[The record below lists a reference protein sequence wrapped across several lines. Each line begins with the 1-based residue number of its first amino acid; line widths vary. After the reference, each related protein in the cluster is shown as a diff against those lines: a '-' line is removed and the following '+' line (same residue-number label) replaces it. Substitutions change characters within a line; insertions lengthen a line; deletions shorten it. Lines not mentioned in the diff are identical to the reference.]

1 VDQIRETPTVTPSD
15 DPSDDQTRLRWLRE
29 DLTSCL
35 GEISAILRR
44 ASGDFAAPNAA
55 HIEID
60 VPESSSDAS
69 SPAAEAGEPP
79 DPSGLQVPPASI
91 TWTWADGAA
100 MSYDWQ
106 NRAIR
111 WQRPP

>member
-1 VDQIRETPTVTPSD
+1 VTPSN

-44 ASGDFAAPNAA
+44 ASGDFATPPAA

-60 VPESSSDAS
+60 VPESAPGAS
-69 SPAAEAGEPP
+69 SAAAEMGEAL
-79 DPSGLQVPPASI
+79 DPSTPPTPPASI
-91 TWTWADGAA
+91 TWTWSDGAA
-100 MSYDWQ
+100 MSYDWRS
-106 NRAIR
+106 RAIR